1 MKRMLKKRQ
10 IKFIE
15 NELKKEFSSF
25 DSADINSP
33 VGFNEKFSETI
44 GFYKQA
50 F

>member
-1 MKRMLKKRQ
+1 MKWVLKKRQ

-15 NELKKEFSSF
+15 NELKKKFLSF
-25 DSADINSP
+25 DSADINIL
-33 VGFNEKFSETI
+33 VGFNEKFSESI